1 MVDEAPK
8 KETGTKKN
16 WKDIAEVRMILY
28 VVPVGLTLALIG
40 FILSQVTGR

>member
-1 MVDEAPK
+1 MPNENPN

-16 WKDIAEVRMILY
+16 WKEIAEVRMILY

-40 FILSQVTGR
+40 FILSQVAGR